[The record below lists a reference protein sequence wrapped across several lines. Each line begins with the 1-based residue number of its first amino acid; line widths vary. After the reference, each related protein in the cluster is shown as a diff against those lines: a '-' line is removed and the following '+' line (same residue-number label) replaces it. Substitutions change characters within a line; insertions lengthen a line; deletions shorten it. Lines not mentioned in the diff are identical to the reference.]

1 MLKLFRAS
9 SLSEIMT
16 DPKSKTE
23 TLSVGAKSAV
33 TRMAKEFIYG
43 FKEEVSSK
51 YMEKGLRVEDQSIEL
66 LNSVFFT
73 DFKKNTERRNNEWI
87 TGEADI
93 VDCNYD
99 QIIDIKSSW
108 SLKTFPALETDGMDK
123 DYEWQG
129 RAYMMLWEKPK
140 FHIAYCMVSTPEDLI
155 GYEQKSMHQ
164 VDGIERN
171 LRVTLVTYER
181 DLELEEKIKIKVNA
195 ARAYLEEVIE
205 QITKEHIHG

>member
-16 DPKSKTE
+16 DPKSKSE
-23 TLSVGAKSAV
+23 ILSVGAKSAV

-43 FKEEVSSK
+43 YKEEVSSK

-66 LNSVFFT
+66 LNSVLFT
-73 DFKKNTERRNNEWI
+73 DFKKNAERRNNAWI

-93 VDCNYD
+93 VDHD
-99 QIIDIKSSW
+99 RIIDIKSSW
-108 SLKTFPALETDGMDK
+108 SLKTFPALEADGMDK
-123 DYEWQG
+123 EYEWQG
-129 RAYMMLWEKPK
+129 RAYMMLWEKPI
-140 FHIAYCMVSTPEDLI
+140 FEIAYCMVSTPDELI

-205 QITKEHIHG
+205 EITKEHIHG

>member
-9 SLSEIMT
+9 LLSEIMT

-23 TLSVGAKSAV
+23 ILSVGAKSAV

-66 LNSVFFT
+66 LNSVLFT
-73 DFKKNTERRNNEWI
+73 DFKKNAERRNNEWI

-93 VDCNYD
+93 VANDR
-99 QIIDIKSSW
+99 IIDIKSSW
-108 SLKTFPALETDGMDK
+108 SLKTFPALESDGMDK

-129 RAYMMLWEKPK
+129 RAYMMLWDKPH
-140 FHIAYCMVSTPEDLI
+140 FEIAYCMVSTPEDLI
-155 GYEQKSMHQ
+155 GYEQKSMHLI
-164 VDGIERN
+164 DGIERN

>member
-23 TLSVGAKSAV
+23 ILSVGAKSAV

-73 DFKKNTERRNNEWI
+73 DFKKNIERRNNEWI

-93 VDCNYD
+93 VDHD

-108 SLKTFPALETDGMDK
+108 SLKTFPALESDGADK

-129 RAYMMLWEKPK
+129 RAYMMLWGKPK

-155 GYEQKSMHQ
+155 GYEQKNMHQ
-164 VDGIERN
+164 VDRIERN

>member
-9 SLSEIMT
+9 LLSEIMT

-23 TLSVGAKSAV
+23 ILSVGAKSAV

-66 LNSVFFT
+66 LNSVLFT
-73 DFKKNTERRNNEWI
+73 DFKKNAERRNNEWI

-93 VDCNYD
+93 VANDR
-99 QIIDIKSSW
+99 IIDIKSSW
-108 SLKTFPALETDGMDK
+108 SLKTFPALESDGMDK

-129 RAYMMLWEKPK
+129 RAYMMLWDKPH
-140 FHIAYCMVSTPEDLI
+140 FEIAYCMVSTPEDLI
-155 GYEQKSMHQ
+155 GYEQKSMHLI
-164 VDGIERN
+164 DGIERN

-205 QITKEHIHG
+205 QITKEHVYG

>member
-16 DPKSKTE
+16 DPKSKGE
-23 TLSVGAKSAV
+23 ILSVGAKSAI

-51 YMEKGLRVEDQSIEL
+51 YMEKGLRVEDQSIQL
-66 LNSVFFT
+66 LNSVLLT
-73 DFKKNTERRNNEWI
+73 DFVKNQERRNNEWI

-93 VDCNYD
+93 VGGDR
-99 QIIDIKSSW
+99 IIDIKSSW
-108 SLKTFPALETDGMDK
+108 SLKTFPALAADGMDK

-129 RAYMMLWEKPK
+129 RAYMMLWDKPY
-140 FHIAYCMVSTPEDLI
+140 FEIAYCMVSTPEDLI
-155 GYEQKSMHQ
+155 GYEQKSMHL
-164 VDGIERN
+164 VDGIERD
-171 LRVTLVTYER
+171 LRVTIVSYER

-205 QITKEHIHG
+205 QITKEHFYG

>member
-16 DPKSKTE
+16 DLKSKTE

-66 LNSVFFT
+66 LNSVLFT
-73 DFKKNTERRNNEWI
+73 DFKKNAERRNNEWI

-93 VDCNYD
+93 VADD
-99 QIIDIKSSW
+99 RIIDIKSSW
-108 SLKTFPALETDGMDK
+108 SLKTFPALESDGMDK

-129 RAYMMLWEKPK
+129 RAYMMLWDKPK
-140 FHIAYCMVSTPEDLI
+140 FEIAYCMISTPEDLI
-155 GYEQKSMHQ
+155 GYEQKTMHQ